1 MKEILGALGFS
12 HSHHSVLFTH
22 IEFLFL
28 FWAIVVAVVA
38 VAVAV
43 AVVAVAVVFVALSFD
58 VCIVIGKMFP

>member
-1 MKEILGALGFS
+1 MKEILGSRF
-12 HSHHSVLFTH
+12 FTFASFRVVVH
-22 IEFLFL
+22 IEILFL
-28 FWAIVVAVVA
+28 FWAIFVAV